1 MKLKVISFNGIKNH
15 LFQWS
20 YDMKYFCRTA
30 LYMAVGKENIEIIKL
45 LLANDKIDINQGY
58 IINIFFIKFEI
69 ISFNEI

>member
-1 MKLKVISFNGIKNH
+1 
-15 LFQWS
+15 
-20 YDMKYFCRTA
+20 MKYFCRTA